1 MPLRPPAA
9 GIRPAVRAVAARSAR
24 EGVRSRAPRFSCDPT
39 PRVES
44 PPMDR
49 DALERAR
56 GRIAEARKE
65 GPSRADLEAAL
76 ERAEAGLDA
85 LAQTAAELE
94 SVVPERLG
102 AAVEEGM
109 RAEVLPVARHIAE
122 VRGLTGQMVR
132 RIEALQAEVAA
143 ERRERLEDLAVLV
156 ELIGTGW
163 RAVERRLDRAERIL
177 DRIERALEEQPGAA
191 LYRIDSRQAQ

>member
-1 MPLRPPAA
+1 
-9 GIRPAVRAVAARSAR
+9 
-24 EGVRSRAPRFSCDPT
+24 
-39 PRVES
+39 
-44 PPMDR
+44 MDR

-56 GRIAEARKE
+56 ARIAEARE
-65 GPSRADLEAAL
+65 GGPTRADLEAAL
-76 ERAEAGLDA
+76 ERAEAGLDS

-94 SVVPERLG
+94 SAVPERLG
-102 AAVEEGM
+102 AAIEEGM

-122 VRGLTGQMVR
+122 VRGLTGQLVG
-132 RIEALQAEVAA
+132 RIEALQGEVAA

-156 ELIGTGW
+156 ELIGSGW

-177 DRIERALEEQPGAA
+177 DRIERALEERPGAA